1 MLIESGLKP
10 QSLNEFGSELLCI
23 QFTEQ
28 IVYTLPP
35 LK

>member
-1 MLIESGLKP
+1 MLIESGLRP
-10 QSLNEFGSELLCI
+10 QSFNEFGSELLYI

-28 IVYTLPP
+28 IVYTLPR